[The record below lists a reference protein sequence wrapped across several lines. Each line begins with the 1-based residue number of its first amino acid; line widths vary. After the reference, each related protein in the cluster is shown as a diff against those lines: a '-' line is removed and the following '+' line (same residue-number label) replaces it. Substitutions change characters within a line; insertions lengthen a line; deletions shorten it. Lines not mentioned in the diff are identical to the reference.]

1 MEYQK
6 FSPEQLDRAKNAD
19 IIDFLRAY
27 MDFEFKKRGRYYQC
41 KQHSSL
47 VIYSDRKGFVWNS
60 QNISGG
66 DTIDFLRKVEGKS
79 FPDAIETII
88 GENAAVTYTPA
99 PKYKAE
105 VGQLVLP
112 EKAEGKYN
120 RVFAYL
126 SQTRGI
132 SPDIISDFMN
142 SKLLYQDTR
151 GNCVFVGFDEQGTAK
166 FASIRGTLTEKKY
179 RGDCKNSDKRYAFH
193 QVGTDTSR
201 LYIFEA
207 PIDLMSHCTLTDL
220 SYGKGTYKRQTRLA
234 LCGSSDVALE
244 AFLERHKDVKVLH
257 FRLDNDEA
265 GRAAAAKYTEKYQA
279 RGYEVH
285 AVFSKGKDINEDL
298 INWKMGSQNKPSNGS
313 QPPKPKR

>member
-1 MEYQK
+1 MEYRK
-6 FSPEQLDRAKNAD
+6 FSQEQLDKAKNAD
-19 IIDFLRAY
+19 LIAFLSAY
-27 MDFEFKKRGRYYQC
+27 MGLEFKKAGKYYQC

-47 VIYSDRKGFVWNS
+47 VVYADRKGFVWNS

-79 FPDAIETII
+79 FPEAVETII
-88 GENAAVTYTPA
+88 GESAAMTYKPA

-105 VGQLVLP
+105 AGRLVLP
-112 EKAEGKYN
+112 ERAEGKYN
-120 RVFAYL
+120 RVYAYL

-132 SPDIISDFMN
+132 SPDVISDFMR
-142 SKLLYQDTR
+142 SKQVYQDTK

-166 FASIRGTLTEKKY
+166 FGSVRGTLTEKKY

-193 QVGTDTSR
+193 QMGTDSTR

-207 PIDLMSHCTLTDL
+207 PIDLMSHCTMTDQAF
-220 SYGKGTYKRQTRLA
+220 GKGAYKGQTRLA

-244 AFLERHKDVKVLH
+244 AFLERHSEVRVLH

-265 GRAAAAKYTEKYQA
+265 GRAAVEKYTAKYQA

-285 AVFSKGKDINEDL
+285 SVFSKGKDVNEDL
-298 INWKMGSQNKPSNGS
+298 INAQKQN
-313 QPPKPKR
+313 QRKR